1 MDAMSAFI
9 RATVEEMGEH
19 ASERHARQRVIRADD
34 GLRAHEHRYMRR
46 VQEILAAA
54 IARDLGVSADDLEP
68 RMAAAAT
75 LTVFELLG
83 EDYKTADPAEVLAV
97 MDRALLF
104 IGGGISALR

>member
-1 MDAMSAFI
+1 
-9 RATVEEMGEH
+9 
-19 ASERHARQRVIRADD
+19 
-34 GLRAHEHRYMRR
+34 MRR
-46 VQEILAAA
+46 VQDIIAAA
-54 IARDLGVSADDLEP
+54 IARDLGGSADDLEP

-83 EDYKTADPAEVLAV
+83 EDYKGADPAEALAV